1 MNSVSK
7 RERETTR
14 ETSLDRAKSV
24 RETEKER
31 ESDQTGLCSKVWQGR
46 AMLYFFTIAFIP

>member
-1 MNSVSK
+1 MNGVGE
-7 RERETTR
+7 RERW

-46 AMLYFFTIAFIP
+46 AMLYFLP